1 MTLIALTLN
10 QKSKKGGVQT
20 AQPKYNIRRGSQ
32 CDFAKII
39 EVRRVLHQKP
49 LVLGLVSLRVWSIVN
64 HLQAWIR
71 SKDIAKTSQPS
82 ASGETSNGA
91 IVCKV
96 CIHWR

>member
-32 CDFAKII
+32 CNFAKII

-49 LVLGLVSLRVWSIVN
+49 FVLGLVSLRVWSIVN

-82 ASGETSNGA
+82 ASGKTSNGA